1 MLGVNAIQ
9 RHEVAHAREIHTGAR
24 DIIETLAGRLENR
37 REILEDALRFGRN
50 TSRHQLARRRVLA
63 DLTAEIDET
72 TDFDRLGKRANRRRE
87 FQRGNCGLAHGKLLW
102 ILWLDGQNGGARGC
116 ARFQCLVG
124 VCSILER
131 KALIDV
137 NAHLSRSHH
146 LEQLLSGSFKRI
158 ASLYVVEE
166 DWARQKQRTLLRQQ
180 NGRNG
185 IDGTGGLAERHHQSA
200 WS

>member
-1 MLGVNAIQ
+1 RPGAQV
-9 RHEVAHAREIHTGAR
+9 RARQLRSCSWQTPVDTG
-24 DIIETLAGRLENR
+24 
-37 REILEDALRFGRN
+37 
-50 TSRHQLARRRVLA
+50 
-63 DLTAEIDET
+63 
-72 TDFDRLGKRANRRRE
+72 
-87 FQRGNCGLAHGKLLW
+87 
-102 ILWLDGQNGGARGC
+102 LDGQNGGARGC

-124 VCSILER
+124 VRSILER

-146 LEQLLSGSFKRI
+146 LEQLFSGSLKRI

-185 IDGTGGLAERHHQSA
+185 IDGTGGLPERHHQSA
-200 WS
+200 RA